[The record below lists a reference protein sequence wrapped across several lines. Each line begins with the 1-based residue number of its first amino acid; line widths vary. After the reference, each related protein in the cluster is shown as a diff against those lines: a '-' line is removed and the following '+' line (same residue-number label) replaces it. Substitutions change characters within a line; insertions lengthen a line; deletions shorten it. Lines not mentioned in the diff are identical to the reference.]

1 MDALVKEELKAC
13 FSGRKVL
20 VTGDSGF

>member
-20 VTGDSGF
+20 VTGDSG